1 MNHSFSEGL
10 MGFLKEK
17 EREKK
22 IVSIK
27 EALFLSPSPLPSFS
41 PFLLFSSIAYFLR
54 YYVYFFIFSYV
65 QVFVNH
71 KFLNSFSSQPLNRPN
86 CFSFAKQF

>member
-27 EALFLSPSPLPSFS
+27 EALFLSPSPLP
-41 PFLLFSSIAYFLR
+41 P
-54 YYVYFFIFSYV
+54 
-65 QVFVNH
+65 
-71 KFLNSFSSQPLNRPN
+71 PLTSRFPAD
-86 CFSFAKQF
+86 F